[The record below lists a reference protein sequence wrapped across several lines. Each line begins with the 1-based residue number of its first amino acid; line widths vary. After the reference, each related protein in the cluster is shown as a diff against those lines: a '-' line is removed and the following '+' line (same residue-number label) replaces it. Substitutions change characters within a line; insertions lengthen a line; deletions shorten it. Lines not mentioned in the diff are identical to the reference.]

1 MTRPRRSTLIR
12 QARQA
17 AIAAKRCEISGNK
30 KAPAIAEAYTFAATG
45 ERHNAPAANPITPR
59 NGATGNEFTC

>member
-17 AIAAKRCEISGNK
+17 AIAAKRCEISSNK
-30 KAPAIAEAYTFAATG
+30 KAPPQGRAYNSSAAGAPEIAPVAIHSHTTA
-45 ERHNAPAANPITPR
+45 RCMN
-59 NGATGNEFTC
+59 NEFEC

>member
-30 KAPAIAEAYTFAATG
+30 KAPAIAEAYTFAAT
-45 ERHNAPAANPITPR
+45 ETPNNVPVAKPITPR
-59 NGATGNEFTC
+59 NGATGNEFVR